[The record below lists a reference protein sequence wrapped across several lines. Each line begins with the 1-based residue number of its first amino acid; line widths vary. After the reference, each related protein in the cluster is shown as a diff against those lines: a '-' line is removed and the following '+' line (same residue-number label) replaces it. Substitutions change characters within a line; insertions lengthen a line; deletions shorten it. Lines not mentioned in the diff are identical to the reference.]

1 MRIAPMIRRRT
12 RQNQTSRFRWD
23 RWADALPL
31 GFAYADRFTCPRLP
45 VAILRL
51 RHKGCTAMKKALYG
65 IVAQR
70 LTDDLWSTT
79 SHELDP
85 PMAIRSTGICPIHL
99 VLNKRNRSFSRIS
112 MTAIAV
118 PMAVAHGNGR
128 PSCSSRR
135 KMASESDGVGFIVP
149 MRMNSA
155 EYAMTS
161 PMSVG
166 ISCSHSICARMS
178 VFLAPTCRSPAI
190 SRFLGGESSPKKS

>member
-65 IVAQR
+65 IVTQR

-99 VLNKRNRSFSRIS
+99 VLNKRNRFFTNQYDCDRRSHGRGARQPADRHAAPGGKWQVSRTGLDS
-112 MTAIAV
+112 
-118 PMAVAHGNGR
+118 
-128 PSCSSRR
+128 SCR
-135 KMASESDGVGFIVP
+135 
-149 MRMNSA
+149 
-155 EYAMTS
+155 
-161 PMSVG
+161 
-166 ISCSHSICARMS
+166 
-178 VFLAPTCRSPAI
+178 
-190 SRFLGGESSPKKS
+190 

>member
-1 MRIAPMIRRRT
+1 MGQMGGCFASGLCLCGPVHVSSS
-12 RQNQTSRFRWD
+12 SR
-23 RWADALPL
+23 
-31 GFAYADRFTCPRLP
+31 G
-45 VAILRL
+45 

-118 PMAVAHGNGR
+118 PMAVAHGNRQTVMQLQEENG
-128 PSCSSRR
+128 
-135 KMASESDGVGFIVP
+135 K
-149 MRMNSA
+149 
-155 EYAMTS
+155 
-161 PMSVG
+161 
-166 ISCSHSICARMS
+166 
-178 VFLAPTCRSPAI
+178 
-190 SRFLGGESSPKKS
+190 

>member
-65 IVAQR
+65 IVTQR

-112 MTAIAV
+112 MT
-118 PMAVAHGNGR
+118 
-128 PSCSSRR
+128 
-135 KMASESDGVGFIVP
+135 
-149 MRMNSA
+149 
-155 EYAMTS
+155 
-161 PMSVG
+161 
-166 ISCSHSICARMS
+166 
-178 VFLAPTCRSPAI
+178 RSPFPWPWRTATADRHAAPGGKWQV
-190 SRFLGGESSPKKS
+190 SRTGLDSSCR

>member
-1 MRIAPMIRRRT
+1 MIRRRT

-65 IVAQR
+65 IVTQR

-85 PMAIRSTGICPIHL
+85 PMGDSFHRYMSDSSGLEQAEQVFFTNQYDCDRRS
-99 VLNKRNRSFSRIS
+99 
-112 MTAIAV
+112 
-118 PMAVAHGNGR
+118 HGRGARQRQTVMQLQEENG
-128 PSCSSRR
+128 
-135 KMASESDGVGFIVP
+135 K
-149 MRMNSA
+149 
-155 EYAMTS
+155 
-161 PMSVG
+161 
-166 ISCSHSICARMS
+166 
-178 VFLAPTCRSPAI
+178 
-190 SRFLGGESSPKKS
+190 